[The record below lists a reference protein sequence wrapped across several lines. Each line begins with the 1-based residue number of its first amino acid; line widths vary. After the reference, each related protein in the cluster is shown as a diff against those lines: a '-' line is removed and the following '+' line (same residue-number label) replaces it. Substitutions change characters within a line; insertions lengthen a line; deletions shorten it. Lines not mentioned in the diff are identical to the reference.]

1 MPIAKK
7 DTKVDDKLDK
17 IDKVEATPVIK
28 KTKEVDVLK
37 VWGDCF
43 NPETLTILASLDY
56 CSQKYEYKE
65 VNMFIGEHK

>member
-17 IDKVEATPVIK
+17 IDKVVAKPDKVEVTPVIE

-56 CSQKYEYKE
+56 CS
-65 VNMFIGEHK
+65 